1 MVTISTDPRIGKQWK
16 GGAILKRSNE
26 IAQKEFISIIVFIVV
41 IVHEKYLP
49 KCTNALKAVG
59 ENGKHYWNSR
69 NSEQTST
76 RQVDKKCNEK

>member
-1 MVTISTDPRIGKQWK
+1 MKR
-16 GGAILKRSNE
+16 GALLKRSNE

-59 ENGKHYWNSR
+59 ENGKHY
-69 NSEQTST
+69 
-76 RQVDKKCNEK
+76 